1 VLLDRSEI
9 VLREPKRG
17 KVKLNGHVDLQIGP
31 ITLPSH
37 CRLLLEEALK
47 RIHTEIGG
55 VKPKYPPASVLR
67 LGEAV
72 QKQTFIADGKFD
84 GVRTWNVLLPLR
96 DRILKAFDSGGSAA
110 TRRSA

>member
-1 VLLDRSEI
+1 M
-9 VLREPKRG
+9 
-17 KVKLNGHVDLQIGP
+17 
-31 ITLPSH
+31 
-37 CRLLLEEALK
+37 LEESIK

-84 GVRTWNVLLPLR
+84 GVRNWNDLLPLHK
-96 DRILKAFDSGGSAA
+96 RILKTLGSNIDWLAFADAWRA
-110 TRRSA
+110 L